1 MVYIKPGFP
10 GGLVVKN
17 LTANARESG
26 LIPGLGRFP
35 GGEHGNPFQYSCL
48 ENPMTEDPGRL
59 QSMGLQRVRYD
70 WACRHTCTYPRAS
83 VSSIPEPFV
92 LCGANISWQPIAP
105 NSETHSFYWKYIWEF
120 FTDFVYRSAWKQL
133 LFVPISAIPCLSFT
147 LIWVRWINPD
157 MLEIKSNINWLI
169 GPLACASLNTAKN
182 KQTISPLQR
191 SETPWPLKQREDH
204 HKFIIWRFYREI
216 HAYGFI

>member
-1 MVYIKPGFP
+1 MQENQGW
-10 GGLVVKN
+10 
-17 LTANARESG
+17 S
-26 LIPGLGRFP
+26 LGW
-35 GGEHGNPFQYSCL
+35 
-48 ENPMTEDPGRL
+48 EDPLEESVATHSSTLVWRIPWQKILAGYSL
-59 QSMGLQRVRYD
+59 WGCRVRYD

-92 LCGANISWQPIAP
+92 LCGANDISWQPIAP

-120 FTDFVYRSAWKQL
+120 FMDFVYRSAWKQL

-204 HKFIIWRFYREI
+204 HKFIIWSFYREI
-216 HAYGFI
+216 HASGFI

>member
-70 WACRHTCTYPRAS
+70 
-83 VSSIPEPFV
+83 
-92 LCGANISWQPIAP
+92 
-105 NSETHSFYWKYIWEF
+105 
-120 FTDFVYRSAWKQL
+120 
-133 LFVPISAIPCLSFT
+133 
-147 LIWVRWINPD
+147 
-157 MLEIKSNINWLI
+157 
-169 GPLACASLNTAKN
+169 
-182 KQTISPLQR
+182 
-191 SETPWPLKQREDH
+191 
-204 HKFIIWRFYREI
+204 
-216 HAYGFI
+216 